1 MDIATTLVQAAFVA
15 LGSTSV
21 TVSDSAS
28 YQFNPSM
35 SQVEGCK
42 RAEER
47 TKVKLIQKVY
57 GQDFGSDSTMSCRET
72 DQHRCESLTN
82 TYENSRGYI
91 KSINSRTEKVEGW
104 TCTVSMSADVQ
115 VIKKTKSSIDASAQ
129 LNRVVYLPT
138 DVAEVTVK
146 TNSSGLVSVFKY
158 DPVSDIT
165 TKVFPTGQSERTWV
179 YFDHPL
185 QVRVPMNSMEER
197 DMPYYL
203 FVTVTDV
210 PVNMRDQYRLHDFY
224 EMWDNQPNKDKYLVR
239 KSFNIARSKL

>member
-1 MDIATTLVQAAFVA
+1 MDVSSAIVQAAFLA

-42 RAEER
+42 RAEEK
-47 TKVKLIQKVY
+47 TKVKLVQKVY
-57 GQDFGSDSTMSCRET
+57 GQDFGSDSTLSCRET
-72 DQHRCESLTN
+72 DKHSCSSLTN
-82 TYENSRGYI
+82 TYENTRGYI
-91 KSINSRTEKVEGW
+91 RSIRARTEKVEGW
-104 TCTVSMSADVQ
+104 TCTVSMTAEVQ
-115 VIKKTKSSIDASAQ
+115 TIKKTQSNIDASAQ
-129 LNRVVYLPT
+129 LDRSVYLPT
-138 DVAEVTVK
+138 DTADVTVK
-146 TNSSGLVSVFKY
+146 TNSKGLVSVFRY
-158 DPVSDIT
+158 DPVEDVV
-165 TKVFPTGQSERTWV
+165 TKVFPTGRSERTWTF
-179 YFDHPL
+179 FDRPL
-185 QVRVPMNSMEER
+185 QVRIPVNADER

-239 KSFNIARSKL
+239 KSFNVARSKL